1 MYTSTSKYRYSG
13 YRALTELWARSEDIN
28 GTMFTE
34 GDIAIAIQWYDRVD
48 GESDGLSF
56 EKWVD
61 AEPEGDAS
69 KQDII
74 HK

>member
-1 MYTSTSKYRYSG
+1 
-13 YRALTELWARSEDIN
+13 
-28 GTMFTE
+28 MFTE